1 MAAEFT
7 LSLAAKNAM
16 ATQVLTLIDA
26 GGAAGRMELQTSAN
40 AVLATVT
47 LAYPCGVVDTGT
59 GTLDFTATAEA
70 SATAAGTIAKA
81 VFKTSAGAEVF
92 TANVSDKAGS
102 AFVRL
107 DTLTI
112 SAIGQPVQLTV
123 GEMTY

>member
-7 LSLAAKNAM
+7 LTLASKNAM

-26 GGAAGRMELQTSAN
+26 GGAAGRMELQTSAG

-47 LAYPCGVVDTGT
+47 LAYPCGVVDAGT
-59 GTLDFTATAEA
+59 GILDFTPTAQALAAAT
-70 SATAAGTIAKA
+70 GTIGKA
-81 VFKTSAGAEVF
+81 VFKTSAGTEVF
-92 TANVSDKAGS
+92 TANVSDKAGT

-112 SAIGQPVQLTV
+112 SAIGQPAQVTV
-123 GEMTY
+123 GEISY